1 MKPIT
6 EIARELNLNS
16 SDFEPYGYYKA
27 KLNGH
32 PSENNQG
39 KLILVTSITPT
50 KQGNGKTVTSISLA
64 MGLRKLGKSA
74 IVALREPSLG
84 PNFGMK
90 GGAAGGGKAMLEP
103 AYDINLHFTGDFHAI
118 TAANNMLVALAENYR
133 YFNQGKPEGLK
144 TITLKRCL
152 DVNDRSLRQII
163 TGLGGTSNDIPHETG
178 FVITPASDLMAVF
191 CLSKDLKDLQKRVG
205 RMIVGY
211 TYQGE
216 AITTDKLGV
225 TGAIVALLKDAIKP
239 NLVQTAEGG
248 PALVHGGPFANIAHG
263 CNSLIATRWGLHLAE
278 YTITEAGFG
287 SDLGAEKFFNI
298 KCRTAGLTPSLS
310 VLVVTIPALKL
321 HGKAKGSESVKA
333 GLWNLERH
341 IHILQSFNQR
351 VLVTLNQHP
360 DDTPE
365 EIATIEAFCMEQK
378 VAFVAHQGYAK
389 GGEGALQLAEKVC
402 ELAELPERPLRF
414 TYGLEDSFQNKIHK
428 IATTIYGAEK
438 VVFSKKAKKHIE
450 KLDQHLDTMTI
461 CIAKTQYS
469 FTDDSTKVGKQMR
482 FTLNVDDIYLNAGAG
497 FAVVK
502 CGDIMLMP
510 GLPKEPQ
517 AKYINI
523 INDKIIGIKA

>member
-1 MKPIT
+1 MKPIA
-6 EIARELNLNS
+6 EIAEELKLNT
-16 SDFEPYGYYKA
+16 SDFEPYGYFKA
-27 KLNGH
+27 KLNGL
-32 PSENNQG
+32 PSDKKQG
-39 KLILVTSITPT
+39 KLILVTSISPT
-50 KQGNGKTVTSISLA
+50 KQGNGKTVTTISLA
-64 MGLRKLGKSA
+64 MGLRKLGKSVIA
-74 IVALREPSLG
+74 ALREPSLG

-90 GGAAGGGKAMLEP
+90 GGAAGGGRAMLEP
-103 AYDINLHFTGDFHAI
+103 ADDINLHFTGDFHAI

-133 YFNQGKPEGLK
+133 YFHQGKPEGLK

-163 TGLGGTSNDIPHETG
+163 TGLGGTSNGAPQETG

-191 CLSKDLKDLQKRVG
+191 CLSKDLKDLQKRIG

-225 TGAIVALLKDAIKP
+225 TGAIVALLKDALKP

-248 PALVHGGPFANIAHG
+248 PVLVHGGPFANIAHG
-263 CNSLIATRWGLHLAE
+263 CNSIIATRWGLHLAE
-278 YTITEAGFG
+278 YTVTEAGFG

-298 KCRTAGLTPSLS
+298 KCRTAGLAPSLS

-321 HGKAKGSESVKA
+321 HGKAKGSETVEA

-360 DDTPE
+360 GDTPE
-365 EIATIEAFCMEQK
+365 EIATIEAFCLEQK
-378 VAFVAHQGYAK
+378 VAFVPHQGYAK
-389 GGEGALQLAEKVC
+389 GGEGTLQLAEKVC

-428 IATTIYGAEK
+428 IATTIYGAGK
-438 VVFSKKAKKHIE
+438 ISFSAKAQKQID
-450 KLDQHLDTMTI
+450 KLEPQLENVTI
-461 CIAKTQYS
+461 CMAKTQYS
-469 FTDDSTKVGKQMR
+469 FTDQADDAGMQTG
-482 FTLNVDDIYLNAGAG
+482 FTLHVDEVSLNAGAG
-497 FAVVK
+497 FVVVQ

-510 GLPKEPQ
+510 GFPKEPQ
-517 AKYINI
+517 AVNINI
-523 INDKIIGIKA
+523 IDNKITGIKA